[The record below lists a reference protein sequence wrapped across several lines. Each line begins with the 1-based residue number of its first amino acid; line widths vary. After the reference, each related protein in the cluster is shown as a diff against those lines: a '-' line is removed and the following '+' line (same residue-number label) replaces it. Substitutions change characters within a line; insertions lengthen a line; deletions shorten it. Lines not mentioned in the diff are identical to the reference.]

1 MSSCSEDMVEGERFE
16 GEEKSSEDADASD
29 EQEGPPPPTSGA
41 PKADR
46 EELSPPTWASR
57 GTFGDSSDGRHW
69 RIAAG

>member
-1 MSSCSEDMVEGERFE
+1 MVEGERFE
-16 GEEKSSEDADASD
+16 EEVSFPKTTDASE
-29 EQEGPPPPTSGA
+29 EQERPPPLPSGA

-46 EELSPPTWASR
+46 EDLPPPIWASR